1 MEVDK
6 DMMLGSLLHGTLV
19 EVHHPLVATVHEVN
33 LHALHAPFGKLGKE
47 TGILLHATPCE
58 PEHHADAH
66 LLAVSKDFHQVA
78 IGIGCVGV
86 HIVLCPT
93 LVHDDV
99 LDAIMGGKVHEVF
112 VGLHIKTGAEVDIL
126 AIGHGTVPPLPTGL
140 SGLNPGG
147 VVQTAVLR
155 KTACHGVGDEVGL
168 VLGDDKIAPWEVAGA
183 LGKCDVWL
191 TQKYVGALVAT
202 RLFHGRNAREDG
214 RETSGIVATE
224 EGAGIVLKV
233 GLAHENLSA
242 ARSDGQDGVVRH
254 GMMAL
259 PLCRLDEGVSLLVG
273 SLVMVA
279 LLKHEVGLLWQEH
292 GDVLVVDLHLAGER
306 CGETVG
312 NAIVVGTE
320 RHGVATLHLE
330 REFVVVVGHL
340 CKLQV

>member
-6 DMMLGSLLHGTLV
+6 DMMLGSLLHGALV

-99 LDAIMGGKVHEVF
+99 LDAITGGKVHEVF
-112 VGLHIKTGAEVDIL
+112 VGLHIKTGAEVDVL
-126 AIGHGTVPPLPTGL
+126 AIGYGTVPPLPTGL

-168 VLGDDKIAPWEVAGA
+168 VLGDDEIAPWEVASA
-183 LGKCDVWL
+183 LGECDVWL
-191 TQKYVGALVAT
+191 AQKYVGALVAT
-202 RLFHGRNAREDG
+202 RLFYGRHAGEDG

-233 GLAHENLSA
+233 GLAHENLRS
-242 ARSDGQDGVVRH
+242 ARSDGQDGQMCHLVVAVPC
-254 GMMAL
+254 GGLA
-259 PLCRLDEGVSLLVG
+259 EGVALLVG
-273 SLVMVA
+273 GAVGVA
-279 LLKHEVGLLWQEH
+279 LLKHEVGLL
-292 GDVLVVDLHLAGER
+292 
-306 CGETVG
+306 
-312 NAIVVGTE
+312 
-320 RHGVATLHLE
+320 
-330 REFVVVVGHL
+330 
-340 CKLQV
+340 